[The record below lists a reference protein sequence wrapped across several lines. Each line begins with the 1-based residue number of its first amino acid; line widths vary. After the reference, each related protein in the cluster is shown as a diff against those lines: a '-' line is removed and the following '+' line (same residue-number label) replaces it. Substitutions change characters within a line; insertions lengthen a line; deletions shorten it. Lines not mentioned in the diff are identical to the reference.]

1 VRQRDCTGVSL
12 GRARGELE
20 MPKDRPVLR
29 AAVLLAAAL
38 GTLFT
43 LGGVWSWWRIPQG
56 HRDGL
61 ELIGLAATT
70 LYFVL
75 LVLPTLVLG
84 LLKRWLPFAAVL
96 GLIALALAS
105 DTLAPWIPWP
115 DRSGAIGRL
124 IP

>member
-1 VRQRDCTGVSL
+1 MS
-12 GRARGELE
+12 
-20 MPKDRPVLR
+20 KDRPLLR

-43 LGGVWSWWRIPQG
+43 LGGVWSWWRIPQA

-61 ELIGLAATT
+61 ELIGLAAAL

-75 LVLPTLVLG
+75 LVLPILVLG
-84 LLKRWLPFAAVL
+84 LLRRWLPFAAIL
-96 GLIALALAS
+96 GVVAVALAS

-115 DRSGAIGRL
+115 DRSGVVGRL